1 MGWNM
6 SPSHQRSIG
15 GVIAVTAAILC
26 GDATTTAQTIGTFRW
41 QLRPYCNVLTLTVT
55 QQGSVY
61 TLVGFDDQCGASTR
75 AAVTGAA
82 FLNPDGTIG
91 LGLAVTTTPGATPL
105 HVDATVALATVSGSW
120 RDSGGNSGAFVFT
133 PGAPVPGAPRPV
145 PPGGIPPAAITAA
158 QLAPGAINSA
168 AAAFGVCPIGQYM
181 RGIVASGQVLC
192 EPFGT
197 PPLTTPVDP
206 LPNAG
211 RFPSIAIGADG
222 LPIISSQDASVAA
235 WALRMTHCDNSSCT
249 ASTSTTVDSPAGVSV
264 GAGGVAIGVDGL
276 PIVAHVQLPNS
287 LRVTYCSNRACTAA
301 ISTTVDNQGLGRAI
315 AIGADGLAVIA
326 GVDTTQTALRVTHCS
341 NIPCTAAT
349 SITID
354 DPADAVGGYAAIA
367 MGADGLPIISHWNM
381 TTNALR
387 ITHCSNAACTAAV
400 STDVDDPADEVGVY
414 SSLKI
419 GIDGRAIISHL
430 NLTARALRVT
440 HCDNIACSTAIST
453 NVDDPVNQVG
463 SYTSLSIGSDG
474 LPVISHN
481 DYTALA
487 VRVTRCANVACT
499 AATSTNVATAFAAEV
514 PIAVTP
520 DGLPVI
526 AYQDQYARALRVTKC
541 TSRTCQ

>member
-1 MGWNM
+1 MR
-6 SPSHQRSIG
+6 PSQRRSIG
-15 GVIAVTAAILC
+15 GVLVIAASLLC
-26 GDATTTAQTIGTFRW
+26 GDATTSAQTIGTFRW

-61 TLVGFDDQCGASTR
+61 TLVGFDDQCGARTR

-120 RDSGGNSGAFVFT
+120 RDSGGNTGAFVLT
-133 PGAPVPGAPRPV
+133 PGSPVPGGPRPV
-145 PPGGIPPAAITAA
+145 PSGGIPPGAITAA

-168 AAAFGVCPIGQYM
+168 AAAFGVCQIGQYM
-181 RGIVASGQVLC
+181 RGILVSGQVLC

-197 PPLTTPVDP
+197 PPLTIAPDP
-206 LPNAG
+206 LPNGG
-211 RFPSIAIGADG
+211 RYPSIAIGADG
-222 LPIISSQDASVAA
+222 LPIITSQDGSAGALV
-235 WALRMTHCDNSSCT
+235 LRMTHCDNSSCT
-249 ASTSTTVDSPAGVSV
+249 ASTSTTVDSLPGVEV

-287 LRVTYCSNRACTAA
+287 TRVTYCSNRACTAA
-301 ISTTVDNQGLGRAI
+301 ISTTVDHEGVGLAI

-326 GVDTTQTALRVTHCS
+326 GVDRAHAGLRVTHCS

-349 SITID
+349 STTVD
-354 DPADAVGGYAAIA
+354 DPTDAVGSSASIAI
-367 MGADGLPIISHWNM
+367 GADGLPIVSHWNR
-381 TTNALR
+381 TKNALR
-387 ITHCSNAACTAAV
+387 VTHCTNAACTAAT
-400 STDVDDPADEVGVY
+400 SGDVDDPANEVGAFT
-414 SSLKI
+414 SLKI
-419 GIDGRAIISHL
+419 GTDGRAIISHL
-430 NLTARALRVT
+430 DFTARALRVT
-440 HCDNIACSTAIST
+440 HCDNVVCSSASST
-453 NVDDPVNQVG
+453 NVDDPANIVG
-463 SYTSLSIGSDG
+463 SYTSMAIGSDG

-499 AATSTNVATAFAAEV
+499 AAVSTNVASAFAAEV

-526 AYQDQYARALRVTKC
+526 AYQDQYARALRITKC
-541 TSRTCQ
+541 TSRICQ